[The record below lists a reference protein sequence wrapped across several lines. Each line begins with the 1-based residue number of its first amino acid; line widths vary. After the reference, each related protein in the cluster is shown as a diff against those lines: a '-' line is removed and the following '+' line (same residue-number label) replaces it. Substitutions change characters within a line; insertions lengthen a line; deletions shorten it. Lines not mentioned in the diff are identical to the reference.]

1 MSDAL
6 PAAGDGV
13 GLGAAGDG
21 VGLGVGGFVTGAV
34 EGVGFDTGDALTAAA
49 GVVFG
54 AGVDTANREII
65 QSSLSISK
73 VHKNI
78 YPL

>member
-13 GLGAAGDG
+13 GLGAAGDC
-21 VGLGVGGFVTGAV
+21 VGLGVGGLATGAE
-34 EGVGFDTGDALTAAA
+34 EGVGLDTGDGDALTA

-54 AGVDTANREII
+54 AGVDTANR
-65 QSSLSISK
+65 
-73 VHKNI
+73 
-78 YPL
+78 